1 MKRLIKRKDLKEN
14 MIIYGDVINNYGS
27 VLVNSGTVVD
37 RRVLKLLENNNIY
50 EVRILDTTNE
60 DRRLE
65 GLETHLKEIRK
76 TTKFKEINHKYT
88 LCYSN
93 IEGQFNDVIDRNK
106 KVDKQEIISGINTVL
121 HKVDNTNELFDAL
134 YGMQLKQNRMYM
146 HSLNTALISNVL
158 ARWLKFSEKEINDI
172 TLAGLF
178 HDIGMLMMPEELLLK
193 KEDELTQEDK
203 ELLQKHTIY
212 GYRYLMKREL
222 NRQIGLTALTHHEKE
237 DGSGYP
243 LQIMSPTIC
252 TYSKIVTIADAY
264 DELTL
269 TEDGARNP
277 FSLIHEFE
285 KNGISKYDTQYI
297 MVFLEG
303 IMDTYIGCDVLLSDN
318 RVGRIIYINKSD
330 MSRPTVKCGDDY
342 VNLSDEKEIKIIK
355 FV

>member
-14 MIIYGDVINNYGS
+14 MIIYGDVLTTYGS
-27 VLVNSGTVVD
+27 ILISSGTVVD
-37 RRVLKLLENNNIY
+37 KRVLKLLENNNIY

-60 DRRLE
+60 DKRLE

-93 IEGQFNDVIDRNK
+93 IRGQFNDVIDRDK
-106 KVDKQEIISGINTVL
+106 KVNKEEIISGINTIL

-146 HSLNTALISNVL
+146 HSLNTALISNIL
-158 ARWLKFSEKEINDI
+158 AKWLKFSEKEINDI
-172 TLAGLF
+172 TIAGLF
-178 HDIGMLMMPEELLLK
+178 HDIGMLMMPEEVLQK
-193 KEDELTQEDK
+193 SEDELTKEDK

-222 NRQIGLTALTHHEKE
+222 NRQIGLTALTHHEKI

-252 TYSKIVTIADAY
+252 TYSKIVSIADAY

-269 TEDGARNP
+269 TKDGARNP
-277 FSLIHEFE
+277 FSLIREFE
-285 KNGISKYDTQYI
+285 KDGMSKYDPQYI
-297 MVFLEG
+297 MVFLAG
-303 IMDTYIGCDVLLSDN
+303 IMDTYIGCDVLLSDD

-330 MSRPTVKCGDDY
+330 LSRPTLKCGENFI
-342 VNLSDEKEIKIIK
+342 NLSEEKEIQIIK

>member
-14 MIIYGDVINNYGS
+14 MIIYGDILTSYGS

-37 RRVLKLLENNNIY
+37 KRLLELLENNNIY

-60 DRRLE
+60 DKILE
-65 GLETHLKEIRK
+65 GVETHLKEIRK
-76 TTKFKEINHKYT
+76 TETFKKINQKYT

-93 IEGQFNDVIDRNK
+93 IEGQFNDVINREK
-106 KVDKQEIISGINTVL
+106 EIDKEEILDGINDVL
-121 HKVDNTNELFDAL
+121 QKTTNANELFDAL

-146 HSLNTALISNVL
+146 HSLNTALISNML
-158 ARWLKFSEKEINDI
+158 ARWLKFPEKEIDDI

-178 HDIGMLMMPEELLLK
+178 HDIGMLMLPEEMLEK
-193 KEDELTQEDK
+193 SEDEYTEEDREVLK
-203 ELLQKHTIY
+203 RHTIY

-222 NRQIGLTALTHHEKE
+222 NRQIGLTALSHHEKI

-243 LQIMSPTIC
+243 LQVMGQTTC
-252 TYSKIVTIADAY
+252 EYSKIVAIADAY

-285 KNGISKYDTQYI
+285 KDGMTKYDPKYI
-297 MVFLEG
+297 MVFLTG
-303 IMDTYIGCDVLLSDN
+303 IMDTYMGCDVLLSDN
-318 RVGRIIYINKSD
+318 RVGRIIYVNKAD
-330 MSRPTVKCGDDY
+330 LSRPTVRCGNEY
-342 VNLSDEKEIKIIK
+342 VNLTEKKDIQIIK